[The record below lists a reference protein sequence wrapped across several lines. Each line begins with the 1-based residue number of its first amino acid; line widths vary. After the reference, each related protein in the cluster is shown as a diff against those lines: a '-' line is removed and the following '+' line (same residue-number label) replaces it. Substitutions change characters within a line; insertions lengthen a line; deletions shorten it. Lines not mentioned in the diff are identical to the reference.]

1 MKFLIVD
8 DSKTILQTL
17 RFSLEKLYYNDIV
30 EATNGQE
37 ALELLKS
44 EKIDFV
50 ITDWNMPKMTGLDLL
65 QLIRAE
71 DQWKAIPVLMLTTE
85 AEKNQIIKALK
96 SGASNY
102 IIKPFKIEQLEKKIK
117 DVLEKTQ

>member
-37 ALELLKS
+37 ALEILKK

-65 QLIRAE
+65 QLIRSE
-71 DQWKAIPVLMLTTE
+71 NDWKKIPVLMLTTE
-85 AEKNQIIKALK
+85 AEKEQIITALK

-117 DVLEKTQ
+117 DVLEKA